1 MKKMEKK
8 IQIKFDGASKN
19 NPGESG
25 AGWHIKAPE
34 IDYEVKGYEYLGP
47 KKTNNQAEYNGLL
60 RGLEAMKNALRQV
73 VKDIENIEKYSVLVQ
88 GDSQLAI
95 KQLNK
100 EFKVKSDNIR
110 ELYHEVIKLVEKI
123 PNIKFEWIPRN
134 QNKTADALA
143 NRAVETRQTN
153 FNVQ

>member
-19 NPGESG
+19 NPGEAG

-47 KKTNNQAEYNGLL
+47 KKTNNQAEYTGL
-60 RGLEAMKNALRQV
+60 KNALKQV
-73 VKDIENIEKYSVLVQ
+73 VKDIENIEQYSVLVQ

-100 EFKVKSDNIR
+100 EFKVKSENIR
-110 ELYHEVIKLVEKI
+110 ELYHEVVKLVEKI
-123 PNIKFEWIPRN
+123 PNIKFEWIPRI

-143 NRAVETRQTN
+143 NRAIETRQTN
-153 FNVQ
+153 FNV